1 MTEYTHSY
9 TNFQMFVLVYH
20 RFMVIIR
27 QNCYLKEHFFFK
39 IKGIA
44 TPIWTRGQHGIDAC
58 SSPVRMCRNAYEKLA
73 PDL

>member
-1 MTEYTHSY
+1 
-9 TNFQMFVLVYH
+9 
-20 RFMVIIR
+20 MVAESM
-27 QNCYLKEHFFFK
+27 LKEHFFFK

-73 PDL
+73 PGLKRLSNR